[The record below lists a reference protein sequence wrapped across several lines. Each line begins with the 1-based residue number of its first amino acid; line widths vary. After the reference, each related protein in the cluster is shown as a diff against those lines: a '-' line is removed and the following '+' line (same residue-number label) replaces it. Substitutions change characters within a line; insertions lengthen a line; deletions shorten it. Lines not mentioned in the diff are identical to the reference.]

1 MNFPLAA
8 TLWEYKQKTYLSVC
22 REQPKIW
29 INRMMRM
36 MTNGKTNIILFSKTW
51 QIVVCA
57 RVCATKLWSKE
68 CSRTLLNI
76 LFSFSSENL
85 VASLPQ
91 IIESRKTKELTCLIC
106 EPRHVV
112 NERHWCLDFPWPHAS
127 TLPIFVTCLKVK
139 AFHNHNS
146 NDKVKKKYNVTLLG
160 SWEGSHSICL
170 RLEVSPSLRCYNS
183 NLTILLRLYLS

>member
-1 MNFPLAA
+1 
-8 TLWEYKQKTYLSVC
+8 
-22 REQPKIW
+22 
-29 INRMMRM
+29 M

-91 IIESRKTKELTCLIC
+91 IIEELTCLIC

-127 TLPIFVTCLKVK
+127 TLPIFVTCFKVK

-146 NDKVKKKYNVTLLG
+146 NDKVRRSTMLPCWAVGKGHSRFVCVWRSLPHSDVTTVTL
-160 SWEGSHSICL
+160 
-170 RLEVSPSLRCYNS
+170 PSSSDSTCHKNKIDIY
-183 NLTILLRLYLS
+183 IYI